1 MKLKSSMKWAI
12 AAAATVTMVTA
23 SMGVIANAYTYDKN
37 TSSGDGFGILG
48 DSNDS
53 QIGSRRNGYDFE
65 FSDQKPALEQ
75 VAKFALSVD
84 IKDLGAP
91 AAQATIK
98 FGGYDEEGRRSEFGS
113 FVNDTAYS
121 GDLVY
126 SLTDDNKAVMA
137 NGKFWMEL
145 KEHSYTSIEF
155 KSIKF
160 YDKDDRCI
168 LYGCANKDLYSK
180 NGVDYGPW
188 TFYMLNGPRPIIAS
202 GIRNSD
208 GTYAMN
214 AEVTSG
220 GLVMSATP
228 SNGANWDA
236 CDFDLS
242 GAVQTFTKNGTDV
255 TGKQKL
261 AFDPAEGA
269 VNKYKFV
276 CGASVVL
283 NDKVNNTKITLY
295 SVDNELTVTLAD
307 KLRVVT
313 TGEPQLIGDLPK
325 IDKGDFES
333 AEDILD
339 SFNKATRDKSVPVPD
354 VGDAYV
360 DSSITDDTAL
370 FSRVRIHGADG
381 SRDVIAKVVYDKV
394 LGFDPDSHKAQEITL
409 KGHIVADDI
418 EFQNGNVTFEAKT
431 ERSADYIDSV
441 EITKLPASTELDY
454 LQNLS
459 LDGGE
464 LTITYNSNDKETV
477 SMTDARVSAS
487 GFYGENGELPAQN
500 SKVDVTV
507 TYTADDGAYKPDRPD
522 GAKFSNTFTVTIRDL
537 PKLDAPV
544 ITPNGGKFSKSV
556 EVSITAQ
563 DGAKIYYTTDGSE
576 PTANSTEYSAPFTVT
591 GDTTVKAIAVREN
604 CYDSQTATAEF
615 TRNPDNSGGS
625 SGGGSG
631 SGSGGSGGGSRP
643 SSSSDKKT
651 DSTPM
656 MDGREMSWDDIYNY
670 LNALPD
676 NSSVKISLNGNT
688 TVPAKI
694 SEVIRDKKH
703 TVEFVYD
710 SVKSWVVRG
719 ANVGTASAAEFAIL
733 PGNADRSALRGVYGA
748 DLRIGGTNVPAELK
762 LYFRDVFAGQF
773 ANVYKLN
780 GGALEFQRCVKVGKD
795 GSAIIPGAD
804 AAGRYVVMVCG
815 FSDLPGDMSNDGV
828 LNAMDASAVLKDIV
842 GLESGVNPLM
852 ADFDGDGNV
861 NAMDASAILKRI
873 VGFV

>member
-1 MKLKSSMKWAI
+1 MS
-12 AAAATVTMVTA
+12 
-23 SMGVIANAYTYDKN
+23 
-37 TSSGDGFGILG
+37 
-48 DSNDS
+48 
-53 QIGSRRNGYDFE
+53 
-65 FSDQKPALEQ
+65 
-75 VAKFALSVD
+75 KFALSVE
-84 IKDLGAP
+84 IP
-91 AAQATIK
+91 AWATIK
-98 FGGYDEEGRRSEFGS
+98 FGGYNKDGSRNEFGS
-113 FVNDTAYS
+113 FSESGGYN

-126 SLTDDNKAVMA
+126 SLTADNKAVMA

-145 KEHSYTSIEF
+145 EKNSYTIIEF

-160 YDKDDRCI
+160 YDKNDRCI
-168 LYGCANKDLYSK
+168 LYGCAKPDLKWDADK
-180 NGVDYGPW
+180 NAYYGPW
-188 TFYMLNGPRPIIAS
+188 TFYMLKGPRPIIVS
-202 GIRNSD
+202 GIKNND

-214 AEVTSG
+214 AEVKSG
-220 GLVMSATP
+220 GLVMSIEA

-236 CDFDLS
+236 CEFKLS
-242 GAVQTFTKNGTDV
+242 DAVQTFTMNGTDV
-255 TGKQKL
+255 TGNRQI
-261 AFDPAEGA
+261 AFNSAEGA
-269 VNKYKFV
+269 VNEYKFV
-276 CGASVVL
+276 CGASVAL
-283 NDKVNNTKITLY
+283 NDPVNKTKITLY

-313 TGEPQLIGDLPK
+313 TGEPQLVGDLPQ

-339 SFNKATRDKSVPVPD
+339 SFNNATRDKSVPVPD

-360 DSSITDDTAL
+360 DSSVTDDTAL
-370 FSRVRIHGADG
+370 FSRVLIPGLDG
-381 SRDVIAKVVYDKV
+381 SKDVIAKVVYDKV
-394 LGFDPDSHKAQEITL
+394 LGFDPDSHKAQAITL
-409 KGHIVADDI
+409 KGHIVANDI
-418 EFQNGNVTFEAKT
+418 EFQNGNVIFEAKA
-431 ERSADYIDSV
+431 ERRADYIDSV
-441 EITKLPASTELDY
+441 KISKLPASTELDY

-464 LTITYNSNDKETV
+464 LTITYNSNEKETV
-477 SMTDARVSAS
+477 SMTDARVSVS
-487 GFYGENGELPAQN
+487 GFYGANGELPAKN
-500 SKVDVTV
+500 SKVVVTV
-507 TYTADDGAYKPDRPD
+507 TYTADGGAYDPDRPD
-522 GAKFSNTFTVTIRDL
+522 GARFSDTFTVTVRDL

-556 EVSITAQ
+556 KVSITAQ

-615 TRNPDNSGGS
+615 TRNSGS
-625 SGGGSG
+625 SGGNR
-631 SGSGGSGGGSRP
+631 RP

-656 MDGREMSWDDIYNY
+656 MDGKAMSWDDIYNY

-694 SEVIRDKKH
+694 AGVIRDKKH

-719 ANVGTASAAEFAIL
+719 ANVGTASVAEFAIL
-733 PGNADRSALRGVYGA
+733 PGNADSSVLRGVFGA

-773 ANVYKLN
+773 ANIYKTN
-780 GGALEFQRCVKVGKD
+780 GGVLEFQRCVKVGKD

-804 AAGRYVVMVCG
+804 AAGGYVVMVCG

-842 GLESGVNPLM
+842 GLESGVNPLV
-852 ADFDGDGNV
+852 ADFNGDGNV

-873 VGFV
+873 VGLI

>member
-12 AAAATVTMVTA
+12 AAAATVTMVTV
-23 SMGVIANAYTYDKN
+23 SMGVIANAYTYDQGV
-37 TSSGDGFGILG
+37 TSRDGFGILG

-65 FSDQKPALEQ
+65 FSEQKTALEQ
-75 VAKFALSVD
+75 AAKFALSVD
-84 IKDLGAP
+84 IP
-91 AAQATIK
+91 AQATIK
-98 FGGYDEEGRRSEFGS
+98 FGGYDEDGNRIEFGLLS
-113 FVNDTAYS
+113 KSGGYN
-121 GDLVY
+121 GDLEY
-126 SLTDDNKAVMA
+126 SLTDDNKAIMA

-145 KEHSYTSIEF
+145 EKLSYERIEF

-160 YDKDDRCI
+160 YDEDDRCI
-168 LYGCANKDLYSK
+168 LYGCAKPDLKWDSEKSAY
-180 NGVDYGPW
+180 YGPW
-188 TFYMLNGPRPIIAS
+188 TFYMLKGPRPIIAS
-202 GIRNSD
+202 GIQNSD

-214 AEVTSG
+214 AEVMSG
-220 GLVMSATP
+220 GLAMSAVT
-228 SNGANWDA
+228 SNGADA
-236 CDFDLS
+236 GACTFTLS
-242 GAVQTFTKNGTDV
+242 NAVQTFTMNGTGV
-255 TGKQKL
+255 TGNQQI
-261 AFDPAEGA
+261 AFDSAEGA
-269 VNKYKFV
+269 VNEYKFV
-276 CGASVVL
+276 CGASVAL
-283 NDKVNNTKITLY
+283 NDPVNNTQITLY

-307 KLRVVT
+307 KLKIVAA
-313 TGEPQLIGDLPK
+313 GEPQLIGELPK
-325 IDKGDFES
+325 IDKNDFES
-333 AEDILD
+333 AEEILD
-339 SFNKATRDKSVPVPD
+339 SFNNATRDKSKPVPD

-360 DSSITDDTAL
+360 DSSVTDDTAL

-381 SRDVIAKVVYDKV
+381 SRDVIAKVVYDEV

-409 KGHIVADDI
+409 KGHIVANDI
-418 EFQNGNVTFEAKT
+418 EFQNGNVIFEAKA
-431 ERSADYIDSV
+431 ERRADYIDSV
-441 EITKLPASTELDY
+441 KITKLPASTELDY
-454 LQNLS
+454 LQRLS

-464 LTITYNSNDKETV
+464 LTITYNSNDKENV
-477 SMTDARVSAS
+477 SMTDARVSVS
-487 GFYGENGELPAQN
+487 GFYGENGELPAKN
-500 SKVDVTV
+500 SKVVVTV
-507 TYTADDGAYKPDRPD
+507 TYTADDGVYDPARPD
-522 GAKFSNTFTVTIRDL
+522 GAKFSDTFTVTIRDL

-556 EVSITAQ
+556 KVSITAQ
-563 DGAKIYYTTDGSE
+563 DGAKIYYTTDGSD

-615 TRNPDNSGGS
+615 TRNSGNSGGS
-625 SGGGSG
+625 
-631 SGSGGSGGGSRP
+631 GGSRP

-651 DSTPM
+651 DSAPM
-656 MDGREMSWDDIYNY
+656 MDGKAMSWDDIYNY
-670 LNALPD
+670 LDALPD
-676 NSSVKISLNGNT
+676 NSSVKVSLNGNT

-694 SEVIRDKKH
+694 AGVIRDKKH

-733 PGNADRSALRGVYGA
+733 PGNADSSALRGVFGA

-804 AAGRYVVMVCG
+804 AAGEYVVMVCV

-842 GLESGVNPLM
+842 GLESGANPLM
-852 ADFDGDGNV
+852 ADFNGDGNV
-861 NAMDASAILKRI
+861 NAMDASVVLKRI
-873 VGFV
+873 VGLI

>member
-12 AAAATVTMVTA
+12 AAAATVTTVTV
-23 SMGVIANAYTYDKN
+23 SMGVIASAYPYDQGV
-37 TSSGDGFGILG
+37 TSGDGFGILG

-53 QIGSRRNGYDFE
+53 KIGSRRNGYDFE
-65 FSDQKPALEQ
+65 FTDQKPALEQ
-75 VAKFALSVD
+75 VSKFALSVE
-84 IKDLGAP
+84 IP
-91 AAQATIK
+91 ARATIK
-98 FGGYDEEGRRSEFGS
+98 FGGYNKDGSRNEFGS
-113 FVNDTAYS
+113 FSESGGYN

-126 SLTDDNKAVMA
+126 SLTADNKAVMA

-145 KEHSYTSIEF
+145 EKNSYTIIEF

-160 YDKDDRCI
+160 YDKNDRCI
-168 LYGCANKDLYSK
+168 LYGCAKPDLKWDADK
-180 NGVDYGPW
+180 NAYYGPW
-188 TFYMLNGPRPIIAS
+188 TFYMLKGPRPIIVS
-202 GIRNSD
+202 GIKNND

-214 AEVTSG
+214 AEVKSG
-220 GLVMSATP
+220 GLVMSIEA

-236 CDFDLS
+236 CEFKLS
-242 GAVQTFTKNGTDV
+242 DAVQTFTMNGTDV
-255 TGKQKL
+255 TGNRQI
-261 AFDPAEGA
+261 AFNSAEGA
-269 VNKYKFV
+269 VNEYKFV
-276 CGASVVL
+276 CGASVAL
-283 NDKVNNTKITLY
+283 NDPVNKTKITLY

-313 TGEPQLIGDLPK
+313 TGEPQLVGDLPQ

-339 SFNKATRDKSVPVPD
+339 SFNNATRDKSVPVPD

-360 DSSITDDTAL
+360 DSSVTDDTAL
-370 FSRVRIHGADG
+370 FSRVLIPGLDG
-381 SRDVIAKVVYDKV
+381 SKDVIAKVVYDKV
-394 LGFDPDSHKAQEITL
+394 LGFDPDSHKAQAITL
-409 KGHIVADDI
+409 KGHIVANDI
-418 EFQNGNVTFEAKT
+418 EFQNGNVIFEAKA
-431 ERSADYIDSV
+431 ERRADYIDSV
-441 EITKLPASTELDY
+441 KISKLPASTELDY

-464 LTITYNSNDKETV
+464 LTITYNSNEKETV
-477 SMTDARVSAS
+477 SMTDARVSVS
-487 GFYGENGELPAQN
+487 GFYGANGELPAKN
-500 SKVDVTV
+500 SKVVVTV
-507 TYTADDGAYKPDRPD
+507 TYTADGGAYDPDRPD
-522 GAKFSNTFTVTIRDL
+522 GARFSDTFTVTVRDL

-556 EVSITAQ
+556 KVSITAQ

-615 TRNPDNSGGS
+615 TRNSGSSGS
-625 SGGGSG
+625 SGGNR
-631 SGSGGSGGGSRP
+631 RP

-656 MDGREMSWDDIYNY
+656 MDGKAMSWDDIYNY

-694 SEVIRDKKH
+694 AGVIRDKKH

-719 ANVGTASAAEFAIL
+719 ANVGTASVAEFAIL
-733 PGNADRSALRGVYGA
+733 PGNADSSVLRGVFGA

-773 ANVYKLN
+773 ANIYKTN
-780 GGALEFQRCVKVGKD
+780 GGVLEFQRCVKVGKD

-804 AAGRYVVMVCG
+804 AAGGYVVMVCG

-842 GLESGVNPLM
+842 GLESGVNPLV
-852 ADFDGDGNV
+852 ADFNGDGNV

-873 VGFV
+873 VGLI

>member
-12 AAAATVTMVTA
+12 AAAATVTMVTV
-23 SMGVIANAYTYDKN
+23 SMGMIASAYTYDQN
-37 TSSGDGFGILG
+37 TMSGAGFGIFG
-48 DSNDS
+48 NSNDS
-53 QIGSRRNGYDFE
+53 QIGSRRDGFDFE
-65 FSDQKPALEQ
+65 FTDQKPALEQ
-75 VAKFALSVD
+75 AAKFALSVD
-84 IKDLGAP
+84 IKDCGTP
-91 AAQATIK
+91 THATIN
-98 FGGYDEEGRRSEFGS
+98 FGGYNKDGSRIVFGS
-113 FVNDTAYS
+113 FVKSGAYT
-121 GDLVY
+121 GDLEY
-126 SLTDDNKAVMA
+126 TLTDDKKAAMA

-145 KEHSYTSIEF
+145 EEHSYTSIEF
-155 KSIKF
+155 KSMKF
-160 YDKDDRCI
+160 YDKNDRCI
-168 LYGCANKDLYSK
+168 LYGCANKDLYWDTK
-180 NGVDYGPW
+180 KGANYGPW
-188 TFYMLNGPRPIIAS
+188 TFYMLTAPRPIIVS
-202 GIRNSD
+202 GIQNND

-220 GLVMSATP
+220 GLVMSIEA
-228 SNGANWDA
+228 SNGADADA
-236 CDFDLS
+236 CEFTPSD
-242 GAVQTFTKNGTDV
+242 AVQTFTKNGADV
-255 TGKQKL
+255 TGNQQL
-261 AFDPAEGA
+261 AFDSAEGA
-269 VNKYKFV
+269 VNVYKFV
-276 CGASVVL
+276 CGASIVL
-283 NDKVNNTKITLY
+283 NDEVNKTQVTLY
-295 SVDNELTVTLAD
+295 GVDNEATVTLAD

-313 TGEPQLIGDLPK
+313 AGEPQLIGDLPK
-325 IDKGDFES
+325 IDKNDFES
-333 AEDILD
+333 AEEILD

-360 DSSITDDTAL
+360 DSSVTDDTAL

-381 SRDVIAKVVYDKV
+381 SKDVIAKVVYDEV
-394 LGFDPDSHKAQEITL
+394 LGFDPDSHKAQAITL
-409 KGHIVADDI
+409 KGRIVANDI
-418 EFQNGNVTFEAKT
+418 EFQNGTVIFEAKA

-441 EITKLPASTELDY
+441 KITKLPASTELDY
-454 LQNLS
+454 LQRLS

-464 LTITYNSNDKETV
+464 LTITYNSNDEETV
-477 SMTDARVSAS
+477 SMTDARVSVS
-487 GFYGENGELPAQN
+487 GFYGENGELPAKN

-507 TYTADDGAYKPDRPD
+507 TYTADSGVYDPARPD
-522 GAKFSNTFTVTIRDL
+522 GAKFSDTFTVTIRDL

-556 EVSITAQ
+556 KVSITAQ
-563 DGAKIYYTTDGSE
+563 DGAKIYYTTDGSD

-591 GDTTVKAIAVREN
+591 GNATVKAIAVREN

-615 TRNPDNSGGS
+615 TRNSDNSGGS
-625 SGGGSG
+625 SSSG
-631 SGSGGSGGGSRP
+631 SGSGRP

-656 MDGREMSWDDIYNY
+656 MDGKAMSWDDIYNY

-694 SEVIRDKKH
+694 AGVIRDKKH

-719 ANVGTASAAEFAIL
+719 ANVGAASVAEFAIL
-733 PGNADRSALRGVYGA
+733 PGNADRSVLRGVFGA
-748 DLRIGGTNVPAELK
+748 DLKIGGTNVPAELK

-780 GGALEFQRCVKVGKD
+780 GGVLEFQRCVKVGKD

-804 AAGRYVVMVCG
+804 AAGGYVVMVCG

-852 ADFDGDGNV
+852 ADFNGDGNV

>member
-12 AAAATVTMVTA
+12 AAAATVTTVTV
-23 SMGVIANAYTYDKN
+23 SMGVIASAYPYDQGV
-37 TSSGDGFGILG
+37 TSGDGFGILG

-53 QIGSRRNGYDFE
+53 KIGSRRNGYDFE
-65 FSDQKPALEQ
+65 FTDQKPALEQ
-75 VAKFALSVD
+75 VSKFALSVD
-84 IKDLGAP
+84 IP
-91 AAQATIK
+91 AQATIK
-98 FGGYDEEGRRSEFGS
+98 FGGYNKDGSRNEFGS
-113 FVNDTAYS
+113 FSESGGYN

-126 SLTDDNKAVMA
+126 SLTADNKAVMA

-145 KEHSYTSIEF
+145 EKNSYTIIEF

-160 YDKDDRCI
+160 YDKNDRCI
-168 LYGCANKDLYSK
+168 LYGCAKPDLKWDADK
-180 NGVDYGPW
+180 NAYYGPW
-188 TFYMLNGPRPIIAS
+188 TFYMLKGPRPVIAA
-202 GIRNSD
+202 GIQNSD
-208 GTYAMN
+208 GTYAMK
-214 AEVTSG
+214 AEVMSG
-220 GLVMSATP
+220 GLAMSVGQ

-236 CDFDLS
+236 CEFKLS
-242 GAVQTFTKNGTDV
+242 DAVQTFTMNGTDV
-255 TGKQKL
+255 TGNRQI
-261 AFDPAEGA
+261 AFNSAEGA
-269 VNKYKFV
+269 VNEYKFV
-276 CGASVVL
+276 CGASVAL
-283 NDKVNNTKITLY
+283 NDPVNKTKITLY

-313 TGEPQLIGDLPK
+313 TGEPQLVGDLPQ

-339 SFNKATRDKSVPVPD
+339 SFNNATRDKSVPVPD

-360 DSSITDDTAL
+360 DSSVTDDTAL
-370 FSRVRIHGADG
+370 FSRVLIPGLDG
-381 SRDVIAKVVYDKV
+381 SKDVIAKVVYDEV
-394 LGFDPDSHKAQEITL
+394 LGFDPDSHKAQAITL
-409 KGHIVADDI
+409 KGHIVANDI
-418 EFQNGNVTFEAKT
+418 EFQNGNVIFEAKA
-431 ERSADYIDSV
+431 ERRADYIDSV
-441 EITKLPASTELDY
+441 KISKLPASTELDY

-487 GFYGENGELPAQN
+487 GFYGENGELPTKN
-500 SKVDVTV
+500 SKVVVTV
-507 TYTADDGAYKPDRPD
+507 TYTADGGAYDPDRPD
-522 GAKFSNTFTVTIRDL
+522 GARFSDTFTVTVRDL

-556 EVSITAQ
+556 KVSITAQ
-563 DGAKIYYTTDGSE
+563 NGAKIYYTTDGSD

-615 TRNPDNSGGS
+615 TRNSGS
-625 SGGGSG
+625 SGGNR
-631 SGSGGSGGGSRP
+631 RP

-656 MDGREMSWDDIYNY
+656 MDGKAMSWDDIYNY

-694 SEVIRDKKH
+694 AGVIRDKKH

-719 ANVGTASAAEFAIL
+719 ANVGTASVAEFAIL
-733 PGNADRSALRGVYGA
+733 PGNADSSVLRGVFGA

-773 ANVYKLN
+773 ANIYKTN
-780 GGALEFQRCVKVGKD
+780 GGVLEFQRCVKVGKD

-804 AAGRYVVMVCG
+804 AAGGYVVMVCG

-852 ADFDGDGNV
+852 ADFNGDGNV

-873 VGFV
+873 VGLI

>member
-12 AAAATVTMVTA
+12 AAAATVTTVTV
-23 SMGVIANAYTYDKN
+23 SMGVIASAYPYDQGV
-37 TSSGDGFGILG
+37 TSGDGFGILG

-53 QIGSRRNGYDFE
+53 KIGSRRNGYDFE
-65 FSDQKPALEQ
+65 FTDQKPALEQ
-75 VAKFALSVD
+75 VSKFALSVD
-84 IKDLGAP
+84 IP
-91 AAQATIK
+91 AQATIK
-98 FGGYDEEGRRSEFGS
+98 FGGYNEDGSRIEFGS
-113 FVNDTAYS
+113 LSKSGGYN
-121 GDLVY
+121 GDLEY
-126 SLTDDNKAVMA
+126 SLTDDNKAIMA

-145 KEHSYTSIEF
+145 EKNSYSRIEF
-155 KSIKF
+155 NSIKF
-160 YDKDDRCI
+160 YDEDDRCI
-168 LYGCANKDLYSK
+168 LYGCAKPDLKWDSEKSAY
-180 NGVDYGPW
+180 YGPW
-188 TFYMLNGPRPIIAS
+188 TFYMLNGPRPIIVS
-202 GIRNSD
+202 GIQNND

-220 GLVMSATP
+220 GLAMSTVT
-228 SNGANWDA
+228 SNGADA
-236 CDFDLS
+236 GACEFTLS
-242 GAVQTFTKNGTDV
+242 KAVQTFTMNGTGV
-255 TGKQKL
+255 TGNQQI
-261 AFDPAEGA
+261 AFNSTEGA
-269 VNKYKFV
+269 VNEYKFV
-276 CGASVVL
+276 CGASVAL
-283 NDKVNNTKITLY
+283 NDPVNKTKITLY

-307 KLRVVT
+307 KLRVVAA
-313 TGEPQLIGDLPK
+313 GEPQLIGDLPK
-325 IDKGDFES
+325 IDKNDFES

-339 SFNKATRDKSVPVPD
+339 SFNNAFRDKSVPVPD

-360 DSSITDDTAL
+360 DSSVTDDTAL

-394 LGFDPDSHKAQEITL
+394 LGFDPDSHKAQAITL
-409 KGHIVADDI
+409 KGHIVANDI
-418 EFQNGNVTFEAKT
+418 EFQNGTVTFEAKA
-431 ERSADYIDSV
+431 ERRADYIDSV
-441 EITKLPASTELDY
+441 KITKLPASTELDY
-454 LQNLS
+454 LQTLS

-477 SMTDARVSAS
+477 SMTDARVSVS
-487 GFYGENGELPAQN
+487 GFYGANGELPAKN
-500 SKVDVTV
+500 SKVVVTV
-507 TYTADDGAYKPDRPD
+507 TYTADDGAYDPARPD
-522 GAKFSNTFTVTIRDL
+522 GAKFSDTFTVTIRDL

-556 EVSITAQ
+556 KVSITAQ
-563 DGAKIYYTTDGSE
+563 DGAKIYYTTDGSD

-615 TRNPDNSGGS
+615 TRNPDS
-625 SGGGSG
+625 
-631 SGSGGSGGGSRP
+631 SGGSGGGSRP

-651 DSTPM
+651 DSAPM
-656 MDGREMSWDDIYNY
+656 MDGKAMSWDDIYNY

-694 SEVIRDKKH
+694 AEVIRDKKH

-733 PGNADRSALRGVYGA
+733 PGNADSSALRGVFGA

-804 AAGRYVVMVCG
+804 AAGGYVVMVCV

-828 LNAMDASAVLKDIV
+828 LNAMDASAVLKNIV
-842 GLESGVNPLM
+842 GLESGANPLM
-852 ADFDGDGNV
+852 ADFNGDGNV
-861 NAMDASAILKRI
+861 NAMDASAVLKRM
-873 VGFV
+873 VGLI

>member
-12 AAAATVTMVTA
+12 AAAATVTTVTV
-23 SMGVIANAYTYDKN
+23 SMGVIASAYPYDQGV
-37 TSSGDGFGILG
+37 TSGDGFGILG

-53 QIGSRRNGYDFE
+53 KIGSRRNGYDFE
-65 FSDQKPALEQ
+65 FTDQKPALEQ
-75 VAKFALSVD
+75 VSKFALSVD
-84 IKDLGAP
+84 IP
-91 AAQATIK
+91 AQATIK
-98 FGGYDEEGRRSEFGS
+98 FGGYNEDGSRIEFGS
-113 FVNDTAYS
+113 LSKSGGYN
-121 GDLVY
+121 GDLEY
-126 SLTDDNKAVMA
+126 SLTDDNKAIMA

-145 KEHSYTSIEF
+145 EKNSYSRIEF
-155 KSIKF
+155 NSIKF
-160 YDKDDRCI
+160 YDEDDRCI
-168 LYGCANKDLYSK
+168 LYGCAKPDLKWDSEKSAY
-180 NGVDYGPW
+180 YGPW
-188 TFYMLNGPRPIIAS
+188 TFYMLNGPRPIIVS
-202 GIRNSD
+202 GIQNND

-220 GLVMSATP
+220 GLAMSTVT
-228 SNGANWDA
+228 SNGADA
-236 CDFDLS
+236 GACEFTLS
-242 GAVQTFTKNGTDV
+242 KAVQTFTMNGTGV
-255 TGKQKL
+255 TGNQQI
-261 AFDPAEGA
+261 AFNSTEGA
-269 VNKYKFV
+269 VNEYKFV
-276 CGASVVL
+276 CGASVAL
-283 NDKVNNTKITLY
+283 NDPVNKTKITLY

-307 KLRVVT
+307 KLRVVAA
-313 TGEPQLIGDLPK
+313 GEPQLIGDLPK
-325 IDKGDFES
+325 IDKNDFES

-339 SFNKATRDKSVPVPD
+339 SFNNAFRDKSVPVPD

-360 DSSITDDTAL
+360 DSSVTDDTAL

-394 LGFDPDSHKAQEITL
+394 LGFDPDSHKAQAITL
-409 KGHIVADDI
+409 KGHIVANDI
-418 EFQNGNVTFEAKT
+418 EFQNGTVTFEAKA
-431 ERSADYIDSV
+431 ERRADYIDSV
-441 EITKLPASTELDY
+441 KITKLPASTELDY
-454 LQNLS
+454 LQTLS
-459 LDGGE
+459 LAGGE

-477 SMTDARVSAS
+477 SMTDARVSVS
-487 GFYGENGELPAQN
+487 GFYGANGELPAKN
-500 SKVDVTV
+500 SKVVVTV
-507 TYTADDGAYKPDRPD
+507 TYTADDGAYDPARPD
-522 GAKFSNTFTVTIRDL
+522 GAKFSDTFTVTIRDL

-556 EVSITAQ
+556 KVSITAQ
-563 DGAKIYYTTDGSE
+563 DGAKIYYTTDGSD

-615 TRNPDNSGGS
+615 TRNPDS
-625 SGGGSG
+625 
-631 SGSGGSGGGSRP
+631 SGGSGGGSRP

-651 DSTPM
+651 DSAPM
-656 MDGREMSWDDIYNY
+656 MDGKAMSWDDIYNY

-694 SEVIRDKKH
+694 AEVIRDKKH

-733 PGNADRSALRGVYGA
+733 PGNADSSALRGVFGA

-804 AAGRYVVMVCG
+804 AAGGYVVMVCV

-828 LNAMDASAVLKDIV
+828 LNAMDASAVLKNIV
-842 GLESGVNPLM
+842 GLESGANPLM
-852 ADFDGDGNV
+852 ADFNGDGNV
-861 NAMDASAILKRI
+861 NAMDASAVLKRM
-873 VGFV
+873 VGLI

>member
-12 AAAATVTMVTA
+12 AAAATVTTVTV
-23 SMGVIANAYTYDKN
+23 SMGVIASAYPYDQGV
-37 TSSGDGFGILG
+37 TSGDGFGILG

-53 QIGSRRNGYDFE
+53 KIGSRRNGYDFE
-65 FSDQKPALEQ
+65 FSEQKPALEQ
-75 VAKFALSVD
+75 VSKFALSVD
-84 IKDLGAP
+84 IP
-91 AAQATIK
+91 AQATIK
-98 FGGYDEEGRRSEFGS
+98 FGGYNKDGSRNEFGS
-113 FVNDTAYS
+113 FSESGGYND
-121 GDLVY
+121 DLEY
-126 SLTDDNKAVMA
+126 TLTDDNKAVMA

-145 KEHSYTSIEF
+145 ERNSYTIIEF

-160 YDKDDRCI
+160 YDKNDRCI
-168 LYGCANKDLYSK
+168 LYGCAKPDLKWDTDK
-180 NGVDYGPW
+180 NAYYGPW
-188 TFYMLNGPRPIIAS
+188 TFYMLKGPRPVIDS
-202 GIRNSD
+202 GIQNSD

-220 GLVMSATP
+220 GLAMSAVT
-228 SNGANWDA
+228 SNGANWNA
-236 CDFDLS
+236 CDFYLGD
-242 GAVQTFTKNGTDV
+242 AVQTFTKNGTDV
-255 TGKQKL
+255 TGKQQI
-261 AFDPAEGA
+261 AFDSAEGA
-269 VNKYKFV
+269 VNVYKFV
-276 CGASVVL
+276 CGASVAL
-283 NDKVNNTKITLY
+283 NDGVNKTQVTLY

-313 TGEPQLIGDLPK
+313 TGEPELIGDLPQ

-339 SFNKATRDKSVPVPD
+339 SFNKATRDKSKPVPD
-354 VGDAYV
+354 AGDAYV

-370 FSRVRIHGADG
+370 FSRVLIHGADG
-381 SRDVIAKVVYDKV
+381 SKDVIAKVVYDKV
-394 LGFDPDSHKAQEITL
+394 LGFDPDSHKAQAITL

-418 EFQNGNVTFEAKT
+418 EFQNGNVTFEAKA
-431 ERSADYIDSV
+431 ERRADYIDSV
-441 EITKLPASTELDY
+441 KISKLPALTELDY
-454 LQNLS
+454 LQRLS

-464 LTITYNSNDKETV
+464 LTITYNSNEKETV
-477 SMTDARVSAS
+477 SMTDARVSVS
-487 GFYGENGELPAQN
+487 GFYGENGELPAKD

-507 TYTADDGAYKPDRPD
+507 TYTADDGVYDPARPD
-522 GAKFSNTFTVTIRDL
+522 GAKFSDTFTVTIRDL

-544 ITPNGGKFSKSV
+544 ITPSGGKFSKSV
-556 EVSITAQ
+556 KVSITAQ

-615 TRNPDNSGGS
+615 TRNSGNSGGSGS
-625 SGGGSG
+625 SGGGS
-631 SGSGGSGGGSRP
+631 GGSRP

-651 DSTPM
+651 DSAPM
-656 MDGREMSWDDIYNY
+656 MDGKAMSWDDIYNY
-670 LNALPD
+670 LDVLPD
-676 NSSVKISLNGNT
+676 NSSVKVSLNGNT

-694 SEVIRDKKH
+694 AGVIRDKKH

-719 ANVGTASAAEFAIL
+719 ANVGTASVAEFAIL
-733 PGNADRSALRGVYGA
+733 PGNADSSALRGVFGA

-804 AAGRYVVMVCG
+804 AAGGYVVMVCV

-842 GLESGVNPLM
+842 GLESGANPLM
-852 ADFDGDGNV
+852 ADFNGDGNV
-861 NAMDASAILKRI
+861 NAMDASAVLKRM
-873 VGFV
+873 VGLI

>member
-12 AAAATVTMVTA
+12 AAAATVTTVTV
-23 SMGVIANAYTYDKN
+23 SMGVIASAYPYNQGVT
-37 TSSGDGFGILG
+37 SGDGFGILG

-53 QIGSRRNGYDFE
+53 KIGSRRNGYDFE
-65 FSDQKPALEQ
+65 FTDQKPALEQ
-75 VAKFALSVD
+75 VSKFALSVE
-84 IKDLGAP
+84 IP
-91 AAQATIK
+91 ARATIK
-98 FGGYDEEGRRSEFGS
+98 FGGYNKDGSRNEFGS
-113 FVNDTAYS
+113 FSESGGYN

-126 SLTDDNKAVMA
+126 SLTADNKAVMA

-145 KEHSYTSIEF
+145 EKNSYIIIEF

-160 YDKDDRCI
+160 YDKNDRCI
-168 LYGCANKDLYSK
+168 LYGCAKPDLKWDADK
-180 NGVDYGPW
+180 NAYYGPW
-188 TFYMLNGPRPIIAS
+188 TFYMLKGPRPIIVS
-202 GIRNSD
+202 GIKNND

-214 AEVTSG
+214 AEVKSG
-220 GLVMSATP
+220 GLVMSIEA

-236 CDFDLS
+236 CEFKLS
-242 GAVQTFTKNGTDV
+242 DAVQTFTMNGTDV
-255 TGKQKL
+255 TGNRQI
-261 AFDPAEGA
+261 AFNSAEGA
-269 VNKYKFV
+269 VNEYKFV
-276 CGASVVL
+276 CGASVAL
-283 NDKVNNTKITLY
+283 NDPVNKTKITLY

-313 TGEPQLIGDLPK
+313 TGEPQLVGDLPQ

-339 SFNKATRDKSVPVPD
+339 SFNNATRDKSVPVPD

-360 DSSITDDTAL
+360 DSSVTDDTAL
-370 FSRVRIHGADG
+370 FSRVLIPGLDG
-381 SRDVIAKVVYDKV
+381 SKDVIAKVVYDKV
-394 LGFDPDSHKAQEITL
+394 LGFDPDSHKAQAITL
-409 KGHIVADDI
+409 KGHIVANDI
-418 EFQNGNVTFEAKT
+418 EFQNGNVIFEAKA
-431 ERSADYIDSV
+431 ERRADYIDSV
-441 EITKLPASTELDY
+441 KISKLPASTELDY

-464 LTITYNSNDKETV
+464 LTITYNSNEKETV
-477 SMTDARVSAS
+477 SMTDARVSVS
-487 GFYGENGELPAQN
+487 GFYGANGELPAKN
-500 SKVDVTV
+500 SKVVVTV
-507 TYTADDGAYKPDRPD
+507 TYTADGGAYDPDRPD
-522 GAKFSNTFTVTIRDL
+522 GARFSDTFTVTVRDL

-556 EVSITAQ
+556 KVSITAQ

-615 TRNPDNSGGS
+615 TRNSGS
-625 SGGGSG
+625 SGGNR
-631 SGSGGSGGGSRP
+631 RP

-656 MDGREMSWDDIYNY
+656 MDGKAMSWDDIYNY

-694 SEVIRDKKH
+694 AGVIRDKKH

-719 ANVGTASAAEFAIL
+719 ANVGTASVAEFAIL
-733 PGNADRSALRGVYGA
+733 PGNADSSVLRGVFGA

-773 ANVYKLN
+773 ANIYKTN
-780 GGALEFQRCVKVGKD
+780 GGVLEFQRCVKVGKD

-804 AAGRYVVMVCG
+804 AAGGYVVMVCG

-842 GLESGVNPLM
+842 GLESGVNPLV
-852 ADFDGDGNV
+852 ADFNGDGNV

-873 VGFV
+873 VGLI

>member
-12 AAAATVTMVTA
+12 AAAATVTTVTV
-23 SMGVIANAYTYDKN
+23 SMGVIASAYPYDQGV
-37 TSSGDGFGILG
+37 TSGDGFGILG

-53 QIGSRRNGYDFE
+53 KIGSRRNGYDFE
-65 FSDQKPALEQ
+65 FSEQKPALEQ
-75 VAKFALSVD
+75 VSKFALSVD
-84 IKDLGAP
+84 IP
-91 AAQATIK
+91 AQATIK
-98 FGGYDEEGRRSEFGS
+98 FGGYNKDGSRNEFGS
-113 FVNDTAYS
+113 FSESGGYND
-121 GDLVY
+121 DLEY
-126 SLTDDNKAVMA
+126 TLTDDNKAVMA

-145 KEHSYTSIEF
+145 ERNSYTIIEF

-160 YDKDDRCI
+160 YDKNDRCI
-168 LYGCANKDLYSK
+168 LYGCAKPDLKWDTDK
-180 NGVDYGPW
+180 NAYYGPW
-188 TFYMLNGPRPIIAS
+188 TFYMLKGPRPVIDS
-202 GIRNSD
+202 GIQNSD

-220 GLVMSATP
+220 GLAMSAVT
-228 SNGANWDA
+228 SNGANWNA
-236 CDFDLS
+236 CDFYLGD
-242 GAVQTFTKNGTDV
+242 AVQTFTKNGTDV
-255 TGKQKL
+255 TGKQQI
-261 AFDPAEGA
+261 AFDSAEGA
-269 VNKYKFV
+269 VNVYKFV
-276 CGASVVL
+276 CGASVAL
-283 NDKVNNTKITLY
+283 NDGVNKTQVTLY

-313 TGEPQLIGDLPK
+313 TGEPELIGDLPQ

-339 SFNKATRDKSVPVPD
+339 SFNKATRDKSKPVPD
-354 VGDAYV
+354 AGDAYV

-370 FSRVRIHGADG
+370 FSRVLIHGADG
-381 SRDVIAKVVYDKV
+381 SKDVIAKVVYDKV
-394 LGFDPDSHKAQEITL
+394 LGFDPDSHKAQAITL

-418 EFQNGNVTFEAKT
+418 EFQNGNVTFEAKA
-431 ERSADYIDSV
+431 ERRADYIDSV
-441 EITKLPASTELDY
+441 KISKLPALTELDY
-454 LQNLS
+454 LQRLS

-464 LTITYNSNDKETV
+464 LTITYNSNEKETV
-477 SMTDARVSAS
+477 SMTDARVSVS
-487 GFYGENGELPAQN
+487 GFYGENGELPAKD

-507 TYTADDGAYKPDRPD
+507 TYTADDGVYDPARPD
-522 GAKFSNTFTVTIRDL
+522 GAKFSDTFTVTIRDL

-544 ITPNGGKFSKSV
+544 ITPSGGKFSKSV
-556 EVSITAQ
+556 KVSITAQ

-615 TRNPDNSGGS
+615 TRNSGNSGGSGS
-625 SGGGSG
+625 SGGGS
-631 SGSGGSGGGSRP
+631 GGSRP

-651 DSTPM
+651 DSAPM
-656 MDGREMSWDDIYNY
+656 MDGKAMSWDDIYNY
-670 LNALPD
+670 LDVLPD
-676 NSSVKISLNGNT
+676 NSSVKVSLNGNT

-694 SEVIRDKKH
+694 AGVIRDKKH

-719 ANVGTASAAEFAIL
+719 ANVGTASVAEFAIL
-733 PGNADRSALRGVYGA
+733 PGNADRSALRGVFGA

-762 LYFRDVFAGQF
+762 LYFRDVFAGHF

-780 GGALEFQRCVKVGKD
+780 GGVLEFQRCVKVGKD

-804 AAGRYVVMVCG
+804 AAGGYVVMVCV

-842 GLESGVNPLM
+842 GLESGANPLM
-852 ADFDGDGNV
+852 ADFNGDGNV
-861 NAMDASAILKRI
+861 NAMDASAVLKRI
-873 VGFV
+873 VGLI

>member
-12 AAAATVTMVTA
+12 AAAATVTTVTV
-23 SMGVIANAYTYDKN
+23 SMGVIASAYPYDQGV
-37 TSSGDGFGILG
+37 TSGDGFGILG

-53 QIGSRRNGYDFE
+53 KIGSRRNGYDFE
-65 FSDQKPALEQ
+65 FTDQKPALEQ
-75 VAKFALSVD
+75 VSKFALSVD
-84 IKDLGAP
+84 IP
-91 AAQATIK
+91 AQATIK
-98 FGGYDEEGRRSEFGS
+98 FGGYNKDGSRNEFGS
-113 FVNDTAYS
+113 FSESGGYN

-126 SLTDDNKAVMA
+126 SLTADNKAVMA

-145 KEHSYTSIEF
+145 EKNSYTIIEF

-160 YDKDDRCI
+160 YDKNDRCI
-168 LYGCANKDLYSK
+168 LYGCAKPDLKWDADK
-180 NGVDYGPW
+180 NAYYGPW
-188 TFYMLNGPRPIIAS
+188 TFYMLKGPRPVIAA
-202 GIRNSD
+202 GIQNSD
-208 GTYAMN
+208 GTYAMK
-214 AEVTSG
+214 AEVMSG
-220 GLVMSATP
+220 GLAMSVGQ

-236 CDFDLS
+236 CEFKLS
-242 GAVQTFTKNGTDV
+242 DAVQTFTMNGTDV
-255 TGKQKL
+255 TGNRQI
-261 AFDPAEGA
+261 AFNSAEGA
-269 VNKYKFV
+269 VNEYKFV
-276 CGASVVL
+276 CGASVAL
-283 NDKVNNTKITLY
+283 NDPVNKTKITLY

-313 TGEPQLIGDLPK
+313 TGEPQLVGDLPQ

-339 SFNKATRDKSVPVPD
+339 SFNNATRDKSVPVPD

-360 DSSITDDTAL
+360 DSSVTDDTAL
-370 FSRVRIHGADG
+370 FSRVLIPGLDG
-381 SRDVIAKVVYDKV
+381 SKDVIAKVVYDEV
-394 LGFDPDSHKAQEITL
+394 LGFDPDSHKAQAITL
-409 KGHIVADDI
+409 KGHIVANDI
-418 EFQNGNVTFEAKT
+418 EFQNGNVIFEAKA
-431 ERSADYIDSV
+431 ERRADYIDSV
-441 EITKLPASTELDY
+441 KISKLPASTELDY

-487 GFYGENGELPAQN
+487 GFYGENGELPAKN
-500 SKVDVTV
+500 SKVVVTV
-507 TYTADDGAYKPDRPD
+507 TYTADGGAYDPDRPD
-522 GAKFSNTFTVTIRDL
+522 GARFSDTFTVTVRDL

-556 EVSITAQ
+556 KVSITAQ
-563 DGAKIYYTTDGSE
+563 NGAKIYYTTDGSD
-576 PTANSTEYSAPFTVT
+576 PTANSTEYSAPCTVT

-615 TRNPDNSGGS
+615 TRNSGS
-625 SGGGSG
+625 SGGNR
-631 SGSGGSGGGSRP
+631 RP

-656 MDGREMSWDDIYNY
+656 MDGKAMSWDDIYNY

-694 SEVIRDKKH
+694 AGVIRDKKH

-719 ANVGTASAAEFAIL
+719 ANVGTASVAEFAIL
-733 PGNADRSALRGVYGA
+733 PGNADSSVLRGVFGA

-773 ANVYKLN
+773 ANIYKTN
-780 GGALEFQRCVKVGKD
+780 GGVLEFQRCVKVGKD

-804 AAGRYVVMVCG
+804 AAGGYVVMVCG

-852 ADFDGDGNV
+852 ADFNGDGNV

-873 VGFV
+873 VGLI

>member
-12 AAAATVTMVTA
+12 AAAATVTMVTV
-23 SMGVIANAYTYDKN
+23 SMGVIASAYPYDQGV
-37 TSSGDGFGILG
+37 TSGDGFGILG

-53 QIGSRRNGYDFE
+53 KIGSRRNGYDFE
-65 FSDQKPALEQ
+65 FTDQKPALEQ
-75 VAKFALSVD
+75 VSKFALSVD
-84 IKDLGAP
+84 IP
-91 AAQATIK
+91 AQATIK
-98 FGGYDEEGRRSEFGS
+98 FGGYNEDGSRIEFGS
-113 FVNDTAYS
+113 LSKSGGYN
-121 GDLVY
+121 GDLEY
-126 SLTDDNKAVMA
+126 SLTDDNKAIMA

-145 KEHSYTSIEF
+145 EKNSYSRIEF
-155 KSIKF
+155 NSIKF
-160 YDKDDRCI
+160 YDEDDRCI
-168 LYGCANKDLYSK
+168 LYGCAKPDLKWDSEKSAY
-180 NGVDYGPW
+180 YGPW
-188 TFYMLNGPRPIIAS
+188 TFYMLNGPRPIIVS
-202 GIRNSD
+202 GIQNND

-220 GLVMSATP
+220 GLAMSTVT
-228 SNGANWDA
+228 SNGADA
-236 CDFDLS
+236 GACEFTLS
-242 GAVQTFTKNGTDV
+242 KAVQTFTMNGTGV
-255 TGKQKL
+255 TGNQQI
-261 AFDPAEGA
+261 AFNSTEGA
-269 VNKYKFV
+269 VNEYKFV
-276 CGASVVL
+276 CGASVAL
-283 NDKVNNTKITLY
+283 NDPVNKTKITLY

-307 KLRVVT
+307 KLKIVAA
-313 TGEPQLIGDLPK
+313 GEPQLIGDLPK
-325 IDKGDFES
+325 IDKNDFES

-339 SFNKATRDKSVPVPD
+339 SFNNAFRDKSVPVPD

-360 DSSITDDTAL
+360 DSSVTDDTAL

-381 SRDVIAKVVYDKV
+381 SRDVIAKVVYDEV

-409 KGHIVADDI
+409 KGHIEAKDI
-418 EFQNGNVTFEAKT
+418 EFQNGTVTFEAKA
-431 ERSADYIDSV
+431 ERRADYIDSV
-441 EITKLPASTELDY
+441 KITKLPASTELDY

-477 SMTDARVSAS
+477 SMTDARVSVS
-487 GFYGENGELPAQN
+487 GFYGANGELPAKD

-507 TYTADDGAYKPDRPD
+507 TYTADDGVYDPARPD
-522 GAKFSNTFTVTIRDL
+522 GAKFSDTFTVTIRDL

-556 EVSITAQ
+556 KVSITAQ

-615 TRNPDNSGGS
+615 TRNSGNS
-625 SGGGSG
+625 
-631 SGSGGSGGGSRP
+631 GGSRP

-651 DSTPM
+651 DSAPM
-656 MDGREMSWDDIYNY
+656 MDGKAMSWDDIYNY
-670 LNALPD
+670 LDALPD

-694 SEVIRDKKH
+694 AEVIRDKKH

-733 PGNADRSALRGVYGA
+733 PGNANSSALRGVSGA

-762 LYFRDVFAGQF
+762 LYFRDVFAGHF

-780 GGALEFQRCVKVGKD
+780 GGVLEFQRCVKVGKD

-804 AAGRYVVMVCG
+804 AAGAYVVMVCG

-842 GLESGVNPLM
+842 GLESGANPLM
-852 ADFDGDGNV
+852 ADFNGDGNV
-861 NAMDASAILKRI
+861 NAMDASAVLKRM
-873 VGFV
+873 VGLI

>member
-12 AAAATVTMVTA
+12 AAAATVTMVTV
-23 SMGVIANAYTYDKN
+23 SMGVIANAYTYDQN
-37 TSSGDGFGILG
+37 TRSGDGFGILG

-53 QIGSRRNGYDFE
+53 QIGSLRDGYDFE
-65 FSDQKPALEQ
+65 FTDQKPALERA
-75 VAKFALSVD
+75 AKFALSVD
-84 IKDLGAP
+84 IKDCGKP
-91 AAQATIK
+91 THATIN
-98 FGGYDEEGRRSEFGS
+98 FGGYNKDGSRIVFGS
-113 FVNDTAYS
+113 FVKSGAYT
-121 GDLVY
+121 GDLEY
-126 SLTDDNKAVMA
+126 TLTDDKKAVMA

-145 KEHSYTSIEF
+145 EEHSYTSIEF

-160 YDKDDRCI
+160 YGKDDRCI
-168 LYGCANKDLYSK
+168 LYGCANKDLYWDTK
-180 NGVDYGPW
+180 KGANYGPW
-188 TFYMLNGPRPIIAS
+188 TFYMLKGPRPIIAS
-202 GIRNSD
+202 GIQNSD

-220 GLVMSATP
+220 GLAMSIET
-228 SNGANWDA
+228 SNGANWNA

-242 GAVQTFTKNGTDV
+242 DAVQTFTMNGTDV
-255 TGKQKL
+255 TGKQQI
-261 AFDPAEGA
+261 AFNSAEGA
-269 VNKYKFV
+269 VNEYKFV
-276 CGASVVL
+276 CGASVAL
-283 NDKVNNTKITLY
+283 NDGVNNTQVTLY

-313 TGEPQLIGDLPK
+313 TGEPKLVGDLPQ

-339 SFNKATRDKSVPVPD
+339 SFNKATRDKSKPVPD
-354 VGDAYV
+354 AGDAYV

-370 FSRVRIHGADG
+370 FSRVLIHGADG
-381 SRDVIAKVVYDKV
+381 SKDVIAKVVYDKV
-394 LGFDPDSHKAQEITL
+394 LGFDPDSHKAQAITL

-441 EITKLPASTELDY
+441 KISKLPALTELDY

-477 SMTDARVSAS
+477 PMTDARVSVS
-487 GFYGENGELPAQN
+487 GFYGENGELPAKN

-507 TYTADDGAYKPDRPD
+507 TYTADDGAYDPDRPD
-522 GAKFSNTFTVTIRDL
+522 GAKFSDTFTVTIRDL

-556 EVSITAQ
+556 KVSITAQ
-563 DGAKIYYTTDGSE
+563 DGARIYYTTDGSE

-615 TRNPDNSGGS
+615 TRNSGNSGGSGS
-625 SGGGSG
+625 SGGGS
-631 SGSGGSGGGSRP
+631 GGSRP

-651 DSTPM
+651 DSAPM
-656 MDGREMSWDDIYNY
+656 MDGKAMSWDDIYNY
-670 LNALPD
+670 LDALPD
-676 NSSVKISLNGNT
+676 NSSVKVSLNGNT

-694 SEVIRDKKH
+694 AGVIRDKKH

-719 ANVGTASAAEFAIL
+719 ANVGTASVAEFAIL
-733 PGNADRSALRGVYGA
+733 PGNADSSALRGVFGA

-804 AAGRYVVMVCG
+804 AAGGYVVMVCV

-842 GLESGVNPLM
+842 GLESGANPLM
-852 ADFDGDGNV
+852 ADFNGDGNV
-861 NAMDASAILKRI
+861 NAMDASAVLKRM
-873 VGFV
+873 VGLI

>member
-12 AAAATVTMVTA
+12 AAAATVTTVTV
-23 SMGVIANAYTYDKN
+23 SMGVIASAYPYDQGV
-37 TSSGDGFGILG
+37 TSGDGFGILG

-53 QIGSRRNGYDFE
+53 KIGSRRNGYDFE
-65 FSDQKPALEQ
+65 FTDQKPALEQ
-75 VAKFALSVD
+75 VSKFALSVD
-84 IKDLGAP
+84 IP
-91 AAQATIK
+91 AQATIK
-98 FGGYDEEGRRSEFGS
+98 FGGYNKDGSRNEFGS
-113 FVNDTAYS
+113 FSESGGYI

-126 SLTDDNKAVMA
+126 SLTADNKAVMA

-145 KEHSYTSIEF
+145 EKNSYTIIEF

-160 YDKDDRCI
+160 YDKNDRCI
-168 LYGCANKDLYSK
+168 LYGCAKPDLKWDADK
-180 NGVDYGPW
+180 NAYYGPW
-188 TFYMLNGPRPIIAS
+188 TFYMLKGPRPVIDS
-202 GIRNSD
+202 GIQNSD

-220 GLVMSATP
+220 GLAMSAVT
-228 SNGANWDA
+228 SNGANWNA
-236 CDFDLS
+236 CDFYLGD
-242 GAVQTFTKNGTDV
+242 AVQTFTKNGTDV
-255 TGKQKL
+255 TGKQQI
-261 AFDPAEGA
+261 AFDSAEGA
-269 VNKYKFV
+269 VNVYKFV
-276 CGASVVL
+276 CGASVAL
-283 NDKVNNTKITLY
+283 NDGVNKTQVTLY

-313 TGEPQLIGDLPK
+313 TGEPKLVGDLPQ

-339 SFNKATRDKSVPVPD
+339 SFNKATRDKSKPVPD
-354 VGDAYV
+354 AGDAYV

-370 FSRVRIHGADG
+370 FSRVLIHGADG
-381 SRDVIAKVVYDKV
+381 SKDVIAKVVYDKV
-394 LGFDPDSHKAQEITL
+394 LGFDPDSHKAQAITL

-441 EITKLPASTELDY
+441 KISKLPALTELDY
-454 LQNLS
+454 LQRLS

-464 LTITYNSNDKETV
+464 LTITYNSNEKETV
-477 SMTDARVSAS
+477 SMTDARVSVS
-487 GFYGENGELPAQN
+487 GFYGENGELPAKD

-507 TYTADDGAYKPDRPD
+507 TYTADDGVYDPVRPD
-522 GAKFSNTFTVTIRDL
+522 GARFSDTFTVTIRDL

-556 EVSITAQ
+556 KVSITAQ

-615 TRNPDNSGGS
+615 TRNSGNSGGSGS
-625 SGGGSG
+625 SGGGS
-631 SGSGGSGGGSRP
+631 GGSRP

-651 DSTPM
+651 DSAPM
-656 MDGREMSWDDIYNY
+656 MDGKAMSWDDIYNY
-670 LNALPD
+670 LDALPD
-676 NSSVKISLNGNT
+676 NSSVKVSLNGNT

-694 SEVIRDKKH
+694 AGVIRDKKH

-719 ANVGTASAAEFAIL
+719 ANVGTASVAEFAIL
-733 PGNADRSALRGVYGA
+733 PGNADSSALRGVFGA

-804 AAGRYVVMVCG
+804 AAGGYVVMVCV

-842 GLESGVNPLM
+842 GLESGANPLM
-852 ADFDGDGNV
+852 ADFNGDGNV
-861 NAMDASAILKRI
+861 NAMDASAVLKRM
-873 VGFV
+873 VGLI

>member
-12 AAAATVTMVTA
+12 AAAATVTTVTV
-23 SMGVIANAYTYDKN
+23 SMGVIASAYPYDQGV
-37 TSSGDGFGILG
+37 TSGDGFGILG

-53 QIGSRRNGYDFE
+53 KIGSRRNGYDFE
-65 FSDQKPALEQ
+65 FTDQKPALEQ
-75 VAKFALSVD
+75 VSKFALSVD
-84 IKDLGAP
+84 IP
-91 AAQATIK
+91 AQATIK
-98 FGGYDEEGRRSEFGS
+98 FGGYNKDGSRNEFGS
-113 FVNDTAYS
+113 FSESGGYN

-126 SLTDDNKAVMA
+126 SLTADNKAVMA

-145 KEHSYTSIEF
+145 EKNSYTIIEF

-160 YDKDDRCI
+160 YDKNDRCI
-168 LYGCANKDLYSK
+168 LYGCAKPDLKWDADK
-180 NGVDYGPW
+180 NAYYGPW
-188 TFYMLNGPRPIIAS
+188 TFYMLKGPRPVIAA
-202 GIRNSD
+202 GIQNSD
-208 GTYAMN
+208 GTYAMK
-214 AEVTSG
+214 AEVMSG
-220 GLVMSATP
+220 GLAMSVGQ

-236 CDFDLS
+236 CEFKLS
-242 GAVQTFTKNGTDV
+242 DAVQTFTMNGTDV
-255 TGKQKL
+255 TGNRQI
-261 AFDPAEGA
+261 AFNSAEGA
-269 VNKYKFV
+269 VNEYKFV
-276 CGASVVL
+276 CGASVAL
-283 NDKVNNTKITLY
+283 NDPVNKTKITLY

-307 KLRVVT
+307 KLMVVT
-313 TGEPQLIGDLPK
+313 TGEPQLVGDLPQ

-339 SFNKATRDKSVPVPD
+339 SFNNATRDKSVPVPD

-360 DSSITDDTAL
+360 DSSVTDDTAL
-370 FSRVRIHGADG
+370 FSRVLIPGLDG
-381 SRDVIAKVVYDKV
+381 SKDVIAKVVYDEV
-394 LGFDPDSHKAQEITL
+394 LGFDPDSHKAQAITL
-409 KGHIVADDI
+409 KGHIVANDI
-418 EFQNGNVTFEAKT
+418 EFQNGNVIFEAKA
-431 ERSADYIDSV
+431 ERRADYIDSV
-441 EITKLPASTELDY
+441 KISKLPASTELDY

-487 GFYGENGELPAQN
+487 GFYGENGELPAKN
-500 SKVDVTV
+500 SKVVVTV
-507 TYTADDGAYKPDRPD
+507 TYTADGGAYDPDRPD
-522 GAKFSNTFTVTIRDL
+522 GARFSDTFTVTVRDL

-556 EVSITAQ
+556 KVSITAQ
-563 DGAKIYYTTDGSE
+563 NGAKIYYTTDGSD

-615 TRNPDNSGGS
+615 TRNSGS
-625 SGGGSG
+625 SGGNR
-631 SGSGGSGGGSRP
+631 RP

-656 MDGREMSWDDIYNY
+656 MDGKAMSWDDIYNY

-694 SEVIRDKKH
+694 AGVIRDKKH

-719 ANVGTASAAEFAIL
+719 ANVGTASVAEFAIL
-733 PGNADRSALRGVYGA
+733 PGNADSSVLRGVFGA

-773 ANVYKLN
+773 ANIYKTN
-780 GGALEFQRCVKVGKD
+780 GGVLEFQRCVKVGKD

-804 AAGRYVVMVCG
+804 AAGGYVVMVCG

-852 ADFDGDGNV
+852 ADFNGDGNV

-873 VGFV
+873 VGLI

>member
-12 AAAATVTMVTA
+12 AAAATVTTVTV
-23 SMGVIANAYTYDKN
+23 SMGVIASAYPYDQGV
-37 TSSGDGFGILG
+37 TSGDGFGILG

-53 QIGSRRNGYDFE
+53 KIGSRRNGYDFE
-65 FSDQKPALEQ
+65 FSEQKPALEQ
-75 VAKFALSVD
+75 VSKFALSVD
-84 IKDLGAP
+84 IP
-91 AAQATIK
+91 AQATIK
-98 FGGYDEEGRRSEFGS
+98 FGGYNKDGSRNEFGS
-113 FVNDTAYS
+113 FSESGGYN
-121 GDLVY
+121 GDLEY
-126 SLTDDNKAVMA
+126 TLTDDNKAVMA

-145 KEHSYTSIEF
+145 ERNSYTIIEF

-160 YDKDDRCI
+160 YDKNDRCI
-168 LYGCANKDLYSK
+168 LYGCAKPDLKWDTDK
-180 NGVDYGPW
+180 NAYYGPW
-188 TFYMLNGPRPIIAS
+188 TFYMLKGPRPVIDS
-202 GIRNSD
+202 GIQNSD

-220 GLVMSATP
+220 GLAMSAVT
-228 SNGANWDA
+228 SNGANWNA
-236 CDFDLS
+236 CDFYLGD
-242 GAVQTFTKNGTDV
+242 AVQTFTKNGTDV
-255 TGKQKL
+255 TGKQQI
-261 AFDPAEGA
+261 AFDSAEGA
-269 VNKYKFV
+269 VNVYKFV
-276 CGASVVL
+276 CGASVAL
-283 NDKVNNTKITLY
+283 NDGVNKTQVTLY

-307 KLRVVT
+307 KLMVKA
-313 TGEPQLIGDLPK
+313 GEPKLVGDLPQ

-339 SFNKATRDKSVPVPD
+339 SFNTAIRDKSVPVPD

-360 DSSITDDTAL
+360 DSSVTDDTAL
-370 FSRVRIHGADG
+370 FSRVLIHGADG

-409 KGHIVADDI
+409 KGHIVAKDI
-418 EFQNGNVTFEAKT
+418 EFQNGNVIFEAKA

-441 EITKLPASTELDY
+441 KISKLPASTELDY
-454 LQNLS
+454 LQRLS

-477 SMTDARVSAS
+477 SMTDARVSVS
-487 GFYGENGELPAQN
+487 GFYGANGELPAKN

-507 TYTADDGAYKPDRPD
+507 TYTADDGVYDPARPD
-522 GAKFSNTFTVTIRDL
+522 GAKFSDTFTVTIRDL

-556 EVSITAQ
+556 KVSITAQ
-563 DGAKIYYTTDGSE
+563 DGAKIYYTTDGSA

-615 TRNPDNSGGS
+615 TRNSG
-625 SGGGSG
+625 
-631 SGSGGSGGGSRP
+631 GSGGSGGSNSGGSRP

-651 DSTPM
+651 DSAPM
-656 MDGREMSWDDIYNY
+656 MDGKAMSWDDIYNY
-670 LNALPD
+670 LDALPD
-676 NSSVKISLNGNT
+676 NSSVKVSLNGNT

-694 SEVIRDKKH
+694 AGVIRDKKH

-719 ANVGTASAAEFAIL
+719 ANVGAASVAEFAIL
-733 PGNADRSALRGVYGA
+733 PGNTDSSVLRGVFGA

-780 GGALEFQRCVKVGKD
+780 GGVLEFQRCVKVGKD

-804 AAGRYVVMVCG
+804 AAGGYVVMVCG

-828 LNAMDASAVLKDIV
+828 LNAMDANAVLKDIV
-842 GLESGVNPLM
+842 GLESGANPLM
-852 ADFDGDGNV
+852 ADFNGDGNV
-861 NAMDASAILKRI
+861 NAMDASAVLKRM
-873 VGFV
+873 VGLI

>member
-12 AAAATVTMVTA
+12 AAAATVTTVTV
-23 SMGVIANAYTYDKN
+23 SMGVIASAYPYDQGV
-37 TSSGDGFGILG
+37 TSGDGFGILG

-53 QIGSRRNGYDFE
+53 KIGSRRNGYDFE
-65 FSDQKPALEQ
+65 FSEQKPALEQ
-75 VAKFALSVD
+75 VSKFALSVE
-84 IKDLGAP
+84 IP
-91 AAQATIK
+91 AQATIK
-98 FGGYDEEGRRSEFGS
+98 FGGYNKDGSRNEFGS
-113 FVNDTAYS
+113 FSESGGYN
-121 GDLVY
+121 GDLEY
-126 SLTDDNKAVMA
+126 TLTDDNKAVMA

-145 KEHSYTSIEF
+145 ERNSYTIIEF

-160 YDKDDRCI
+160 YDKNDRCI
-168 LYGCANKDLYSK
+168 LYGCAKPDLKWDTDK
-180 NGVDYGPW
+180 NAYYGPW
-188 TFYMLNGPRPIIAS
+188 TFYMLKGPRPVIDS
-202 GIRNSD
+202 GIQNSD

-220 GLVMSATP
+220 GLAMSAVT
-228 SNGANWDA
+228 SNGANWNA
-236 CDFDLS
+236 CDFYLGD
-242 GAVQTFTKNGTDV
+242 AVQTFTKNGAAV
-255 TGKQKL
+255 TGNQQI
-261 AFDPAEGA
+261 AFDSAEGA

-276 CGASVVL
+276 CGASVAL
-283 NDKVNNTKITLY
+283 NDGVNKTQVTLY

-313 TGEPQLIGDLPK
+313 TGEPKLVGDLPQ

-339 SFNKATRDKSVPVPD
+339 SFNKATRDKSKPVPD
-354 VGDAYV
+354 AGDAYV

-370 FSRVRIHGADG
+370 FSRVLIHGADG
-381 SRDVIAKVVYDKV
+381 SKDVIAKVVYDKV
-394 LGFDPDSHKAQEITL
+394 LGFDPDSHKAQAITL

-441 EITKLPASTELDY
+441 KISKLPALTELDY
-454 LQNLS
+454 LQRLS

-464 LTITYNSNDKETV
+464 LTITYNSNEKETV
-477 SMTDARVSAS
+477 SMTDARVSVS
-487 GFYGENGELPAQN
+487 GFYGENGELPAKD

-507 TYTADDGAYKPDRPD
+507 TYTADDGVYDPVRPD
-522 GAKFSNTFTVTIRDL
+522 GARFSDTFTVTIRDL

-556 EVSITAQ
+556 KVSITAQ

-615 TRNPDNSGGS
+615 TRNSGNSGGSGS

-631 SGSGGSGGGSRP
+631 GSRT

-651 DSTPM
+651 DSAPM
-656 MDGREMSWDDIYNY
+656 MDGKAMSWDDIYNY
-670 LNALPD
+670 LDALPD
-676 NSSVKISLNGNT
+676 NSSVKVSLNGNT

-694 SEVIRDKKH
+694 AGVIRDKKH

-719 ANVGTASAAEFAIL
+719 ANVGTASVAEFAIL
-733 PGNADRSALRGVYGA
+733 PGNADSSALRGVFGA

-804 AAGRYVVMVCG
+804 AAGGYVVMVCV

-842 GLESGVNPLM
+842 GLESGANPLM
-852 ADFDGDGNV
+852 ADFNGDGNV
-861 NAMDASAILKRI
+861 NAMDASAVLKRM
-873 VGFV
+873 VGLI

>member
-12 AAAATVTMVTA
+12 AAAATVTTVTV
-23 SMGVIANAYTYDKN
+23 SMGVIASAYPYDQGV
-37 TSSGDGFGILG
+37 TSGDGFGILG

-53 QIGSRRNGYDFE
+53 KIGSRRNGYDFE
-65 FSDQKPALEQ
+65 FTDQKPALEQ
-75 VAKFALSVD
+75 VSKFALSVD
-84 IKDLGAP
+84 IP
-91 AAQATIK
+91 AQATIK
-98 FGGYDEEGRRSEFGS
+98 FGGYNKDGSRNEFGS
-113 FVNDTAYS
+113 FSESGGYN

-126 SLTDDNKAVMA
+126 SLTADNKAVMA

-145 KEHSYTSIEF
+145 EKNSYTIIEF

-160 YDKDDRCI
+160 YDKNDRCI
-168 LYGCANKDLYSK
+168 LYGCAKPDLKWDADK
-180 NGVDYGPW
+180 NAYYGPW
-188 TFYMLNGPRPIIAS
+188 TFYMLKGPRSVIAA
-202 GIRNSD
+202 GIQNSD
-208 GTYAMN
+208 GTYAMK
-214 AEVTSG
+214 AEVMSG
-220 GLVMSATP
+220 GLAMSVGQ

-236 CDFDLS
+236 CEFKLS
-242 GAVQTFTKNGTDV
+242 DAVQTFTMNGTDV
-255 TGKQKL
+255 TGNRQI
-261 AFDPAEGA
+261 AFNSAEGA
-269 VNKYKFV
+269 VNEYKFV
-276 CGASVVL
+276 CGASVAL
-283 NDKVNNTKITLY
+283 NDPVNKTKITLY

-313 TGEPQLIGDLPK
+313 TGEPQLVGDLPQ

-339 SFNKATRDKSVPVPD
+339 SFNNATRDKSVPVPD

-360 DSSITDDTAL
+360 DSSVTDDTAL
-370 FSRVRIHGADG
+370 FSRVLIPGLDG
-381 SRDVIAKVVYDKV
+381 SKDVIAKVVYDEV
-394 LGFDPDSHKAQEITL
+394 LGFDPDSHKAQAITL
-409 KGHIVADDI
+409 KGHIVANDI
-418 EFQNGNVTFEAKT
+418 EFQNGNVIFEAKA
-431 ERSADYIDSV
+431 ERRADYIDSV
-441 EITKLPASTELDY
+441 KISKLPASTELDY

-487 GFYGENGELPAQN
+487 GFYGENGELPAKN
-500 SKVDVTV
+500 SKVVVTV
-507 TYTADDGAYKPDRPD
+507 TYTADGGAYDPDRPD
-522 GAKFSNTFTVTIRDL
+522 GARFSDTFTVTVRDL

-556 EVSITAQ
+556 KVSITAQ
-563 DGAKIYYTTDGSE
+563 NGAKIYYTTDGSD

-615 TRNPDNSGGS
+615 TRNSGS
-625 SGGGSG
+625 SGGNR
-631 SGSGGSGGGSRP
+631 RP

-656 MDGREMSWDDIYNY
+656 MDGKAMSWDDIYNY

-694 SEVIRDKKH
+694 AGVIRDKKH

-719 ANVGTASAAEFAIL
+719 ANVGTASVAEFAIL
-733 PGNADRSALRGVYGA
+733 PGNADSSVLRGVFGA

-773 ANVYKLN
+773 ANIYKTN
-780 GGALEFQRCVKVGKD
+780 GGVLEFQRCVKVGKD

-804 AAGRYVVMVCG
+804 AAGGYVVMVCG

-852 ADFDGDGNV
+852 ADFNGDGNV

-873 VGFV
+873 VGLI

>member
-12 AAAATVTMVTA
+12 AAAATVTTVTV
-23 SMGVIANAYTYDKN
+23 SMGVIASAYPYDQGV
-37 TSSGDGFGILG
+37 TSGDGFGILG

-53 QIGSRRNGYDFE
+53 KIGSRRNGYDFE
-65 FSDQKPALEQ
+65 FTDQKPALEQ
-75 VAKFALSVD
+75 VSKFALSVD
-84 IKDLGAP
+84 IP
-91 AAQATIK
+91 AQATIK
-98 FGGYDEEGRRSEFGS
+98 FGGYNKDGSRNEFGS
-113 FVNDTAYS
+113 FSESGGYN

-126 SLTDDNKAVMA
+126 SLTADNKAVMA

-145 KEHSYTSIEF
+145 EKNSYTIIEF

-160 YDKDDRCI
+160 YDKNDRCI
-168 LYGCANKDLYSK
+168 LYGCAKPDLKWDADK
-180 NGVDYGPW
+180 NAYYGPW
-188 TFYMLNGPRPIIAS
+188 TFYMLKGPRPVIAA
-202 GIRNSD
+202 GIQNSD
-208 GTYAMN
+208 GTYAMK
-214 AEVTSG
+214 AEVMSG
-220 GLVMSATP
+220 GLAMSVGQ

-236 CDFDLS
+236 CEFKLS
-242 GAVQTFTKNGTDV
+242 DAVQTFTMNGTDV
-255 TGKQKL
+255 TGNRQI
-261 AFDPAEGA
+261 AFNSAEGA
-269 VNKYKFV
+269 VNEYKFV
-276 CGASVVL
+276 CGASVAL
-283 NDKVNNTKITLY
+283 NDPVNKTKITLY

-313 TGEPQLIGDLPK
+313 TGEPQLVGDLPQ

-339 SFNKATRDKSVPVPD
+339 SFNNATRDKSVPVPD

-360 DSSITDDTAL
+360 DSSVTDDTAL
-370 FSRVRIHGADG
+370 FSRVLIPGLDG
-381 SRDVIAKVVYDKV
+381 SKDVIAKVVYDEV
-394 LGFDPDSHKAQEITL
+394 LGFDPDSHKAQAITL
-409 KGHIVADDI
+409 KGHIVANDI
-418 EFQNGNVTFEAKT
+418 EFQNGNVIFEAKA
-431 ERSADYIDSV
+431 ERRADYIDSV
-441 EITKLPASTELDY
+441 KISKLPASTELDY

-487 GFYGENGELPAQN
+487 GFYGENGELPAKN
-500 SKVDVTV
+500 SKVVVTV
-507 TYTADDGAYKPDRPD
+507 TYTADGGAYDPDRPD
-522 GAKFSNTFTVTIRDL
+522 GARFSDTFTVTIRDI

-556 EVSITAQ
+556 KVSIIAQ
-563 DGAKIYYTTDGSE
+563 DGARIYYTTDGSE

-615 TRNPDNSGGS
+615 TRNSGNSGGS
-625 SGGGSG
+625 GS
-631 SGSGGSGGGSRP
+631 SGGSGGSRP

-651 DSTPM
+651 DSAPM
-656 MDGREMSWDDIYNY
+656 MDGKAMSWDDIYNY
-670 LNALPD
+670 LDVLPD
-676 NSSVKISLNGNT
+676 NSSVKVSLNGNT

-694 SEVIRDKKH
+694 AEVIRDKKH

-719 ANVGTASAAEFAIL
+719 ANVGTASVAEFAIL
-733 PGNADRSALRGVYGA
+733 PGNADSSALRGVFGA

-762 LYFRDVFAGQF
+762 LYFRDVFAGHF

-780 GGALEFQRCVKVGKD
+780 GGVLEFQRCVKVGKD

-804 AAGRYVVMVCG
+804 AAGGYVVMVCV

-842 GLESGVNPLM
+842 GLESGANPLM
-852 ADFDGDGNV
+852 ADFNGDGNV
-861 NAMDASAILKRI
+861 NAMDASAVLKRM
-873 VGFV
+873 VGLI

>member
-12 AAAATVTMVTA
+12 AAAATVTTVTV
-23 SMGVIANAYTYDKN
+23 SMGVIASAYPYDQGV
-37 TSSGDGFGILG
+37 TSGDGFGILG

-53 QIGSRRNGYDFE
+53 KIGSRRNGYDFE
-65 FSDQKPALEQ
+65 FSEQKTALEQ
-75 VAKFALSVD
+75 VSKFALSVD
-84 IKDLGAP
+84 IP
-91 AAQATIK
+91 AQATIK
-98 FGGYDEEGRRSEFGS
+98 FGGYNKDGSRNEFGS
-113 FVNDTAYS
+113 FSESGGYN

-126 SLTDDNKAVMA
+126 SLTADNKAVMA

-145 KEHSYTSIEF
+145 EKNSYTIIEF

-160 YDKDDRCI
+160 YDKNDRCI
-168 LYGCANKDLYSK
+168 LYGCAKPDLKWDADK
-180 NGVDYGPW
+180 NAYYGPW
-188 TFYMLNGPRPIIAS
+188 TFYMLNGPRPIIVS
-202 GIRNSD
+202 GIKNND

-214 AEVTSG
+214 AEVKSG
-220 GLVMSATP
+220 GLVMSIEA

-236 CDFDLS
+236 CEFDM
-242 GAVQTFTKNGTDV
+242 GDAVQTFTKNGAAV
-255 TGKQKL
+255 TGNQQI
-261 AFDPAEGA
+261 AFNSAEGA
-269 VNKYKFV
+269 VNEYKFV
-276 CGASVVL
+276 CGASVAL
-283 NDKVNNTKITLY
+283 NDPVNKTKITLY

-307 KLRVVT
+307 KLKIVAA
-313 TGEPQLIGDLPK
+313 GEPQLIGELPK
-325 IDKGDFES
+325 IDKNDFES

-360 DSSITDDTAL
+360 DSSVTDDTAL
-370 FSRVRIHGADG
+370 FSRVRIPGADG
-381 SRDVIAKVVYDKV
+381 SKDVIAKVVYDKV

-409 KGHIVADDI
+409 KGHIEAKDI
-418 EFQNGNVTFEAKT
+418 EFQNGTVTFEAKA
-431 ERSADYIDSV
+431 ERRADYIDSV

-454 LQNLS
+454 LQTLS

-477 SMTDARVSAS
+477 PMTDARVSVS
-487 GFYGENGELPAQN
+487 GFYGENGELPAKN
-500 SKVDVTV
+500 SKVVVTV
-507 TYTADDGAYKPDRPD
+507 TYTADDGVYDPARPD
-522 GAKFSNTFTVTIRDL
+522 GAKFSDTFTVTVRDL

-556 EVSITAQ
+556 KVSITAQ
-563 DGAKIYYTTDGSE
+563 DGAKIYYTTDGSD

-615 TRNPDNSGGS
+615 TRNPGNSS
-625 SGGGSG
+625 
-631 SGSGGSGGGSRP
+631 GGSRP

-651 DSTPM
+651 DSAPM
-656 MDGREMSWDDIYNY
+656 MDGKAMSWDDIYNY

-694 SEVIRDKKH
+694 AGVIRDKKH

-719 ANVGTASAAEFAIL
+719 ANVGTASVAEFAIL
-733 PGNADRSALRGVYGA
+733 PGNADSSVLRGVFGA

-773 ANVYKLN
+773 ANIYKTN
-780 GGALEFQRCVKVGKD
+780 GGVLEFQRCVNVGKD

-804 AAGRYVVMVCG
+804 AAGGYVVMVYG

-842 GLESGVNPLM
+842 GLESGVNPLV
-852 ADFDGDGNV
+852 ADFNGDGNV

-873 VGFV
+873 VGLI

>member
-12 AAAATVTMVTA
+12 AAAATVTTVTV
-23 SMGVIANAYTYDKN
+23 SMGVIASAYPYDQGV
-37 TSSGDGFGILG
+37 TSGDGFGILG

-53 QIGSRRNGYDFE
+53 KIGSRRNGYDFE
-65 FSDQKPALEQ
+65 FTDQKPALEQ
-75 VAKFALSVD
+75 VSKFALSVD
-84 IKDLGAP
+84 IP
-91 AAQATIK
+91 AQATIK
-98 FGGYDEEGRRSEFGS
+98 FGGYNKDGSRNEFGS
-113 FVNDTAYS
+113 FSESGGYN

-126 SLTDDNKAVMA
+126 SLTADNKAIMA

-145 KEHSYTSIEF
+145 EKNSYSRIEF
-155 KSIKF
+155 NSIKF
-160 YDKDDRCI
+160 YDEDDRCI
-168 LYGCANKDLYSK
+168 LYGCAKPDLKWDSEKSAY
-180 NGVDYGPW
+180 YGPW
-188 TFYMLNGPRPIIAS
+188 TFYMLNGPRPIIVS
-202 GIRNSD
+202 GIQNND

-220 GLVMSATP
+220 GLAMSTVT
-228 SNGANWDA
+228 SNGADA
-236 CDFDLS
+236 GACEFTLS
-242 GAVQTFTKNGTDV
+242 KAVQTFTMNGTGV
-255 TGKQKL
+255 TGNQQI
-261 AFDPAEGA
+261 AFNSTEGA
-269 VNKYKFV
+269 VNEYKFV
-276 CGASVVL
+276 CGASVAL
-283 NDKVNNTKITLY
+283 NDPVNKTKITLY

-307 KLRVVT
+307 KLKIVAA
-313 TGEPQLIGDLPK
+313 GEPQLIGDLPK
-325 IDKGDFES
+325 IDKNDFES

-339 SFNKATRDKSVPVPD
+339 SFNNAFRDKSVPVPD

-360 DSSITDDTAL
+360 DSSVTDDTAL
-370 FSRVRIHGADG
+370 FSRVLIHGADG
-381 SRDVIAKVVYDKV
+381 SKDVIAKVVYDKV
-394 LGFDPDSHKAQEITL
+394 LGFDPDSHKAQAITL

-441 EITKLPASTELDY
+441 KISKLPALTELDY
-454 LQNLS
+454 LQRLS

-464 LTITYNSNDKETV
+464 LTITYNSNEKETV
-477 SMTDARVSAS
+477 SMTDARVSVS
-487 GFYGENGELPAQN
+487 GFYGENGELPAKD

-507 TYTADDGAYKPDRPD
+507 TYTADDGVYDPVRPD
-522 GAKFSNTFTVTIRDL
+522 GARFSDTFTVTIRDL

-556 EVSITAQ
+556 KVSITAQ

-615 TRNPDNSGGS
+615 TRNSGNSGGSGS
-625 SGGGSG
+625 SGGGS
-631 SGSGGSGGGSRP
+631 GGSRP

-651 DSTPM
+651 DSAPM
-656 MDGREMSWDDIYNY
+656 MDGKAMSWDDIYNY
-670 LNALPD
+670 LDALPD
-676 NSSVKISLNGNT
+676 NSSVKVSLNCNT

-694 SEVIRDKKH
+694 AGVIRDKKH

-719 ANVGTASAAEFAIL
+719 ANVGTASVAEFAIL
-733 PGNADRSALRGVYGA
+733 PGNADSSALRGVFGA

-762 LYFRDVFAGQF
+762 LYFRDVFVGQF

-804 AAGRYVVMVCG
+804 AAGGYVVMVCV

-842 GLESGVNPLM
+842 GLESGANPLM
-852 ADFDGDGNV
+852 ADFNGDGNV
-861 NAMDASAILKRI
+861 NAMDASAVLKRM
-873 VGFV
+873 VGLI

>member
-12 AAAATVTMVTA
+12 AAAATVTTVTV
-23 SMGVIANAYTYDKN
+23 SMGVIASAYPYDQGV
-37 TSSGDGFGILG
+37 TSGDGFGILG

-53 QIGSRRNGYDFE
+53 KIGSRRNGYDFE
-65 FSDQKPALEQ
+65 FTDQKPALEQ
-75 VAKFALSVD
+75 VSKFALSVD
-84 IKDLGAP
+84 IP
-91 AAQATIK
+91 AQATIK
-98 FGGYDEEGRRSEFGS
+98 FGGYNKDGSRNEFGS
-113 FVNDTAYS
+113 FSESGGYN

-126 SLTDDNKAVMA
+126 SLTADNKAVMA

-145 KEHSYTSIEF
+145 EKNSYTIIEF
-155 KSIKF
+155 ESIKF
-160 YDKDDRCI
+160 YDEDDRCI
-168 LYGCANKDLYSK
+168 LYGCAKPDLKWDSEKSAY
-180 NGVDYGPW
+180 YGPW
-188 TFYMLNGPRPIIAS
+188 TFYMLKGPRPIIVS
-202 GIRNSD
+202 GIQNSD
-208 GTYAMN
+208 GTYAMK
-214 AEVTSG
+214 AEVMSG
-220 GLVMSATP
+220 GLAMSVGQ

-236 CDFDLS
+236 CEFKLS
-242 GAVQTFTKNGTDV
+242 DAVQTFTMNGTDV
-255 TGKQKL
+255 TGNRQI
-261 AFDPAEGA
+261 AFNSAEGA
-269 VNKYKFV
+269 VNEYKFV
-276 CGASVVL
+276 CGASVAL
-283 NDKVNNTKITLY
+283 NDPVNKTKITLY

-313 TGEPQLIGDLPK
+313 TGEPQLVGDLPQ

-339 SFNKATRDKSVPVPD
+339 SFNNATRDKSVPVPD

-360 DSSITDDTAL
+360 DSSVTDDTAL
-370 FSRVRIHGADG
+370 FSRVLIPGLDG
-381 SRDVIAKVVYDKV
+381 SKDVIAKVVYDEV
-394 LGFDPDSHKAQEITL
+394 LGFDPDSHKAQAITL
-409 KGHIVADDI
+409 KGHIVANDI
-418 EFQNGNVTFEAKT
+418 EFQNGNVIFEAKA
-431 ERSADYIDSV
+431 ERRADYIDSV
-441 EITKLPASTELDY
+441 KISKLPASTELDY

-487 GFYGENGELPAQN
+487 GFYGENGELPAKN
-500 SKVDVTV
+500 SKVVVTV
-507 TYTADDGAYKPDRPD
+507 TYTADGGAYDPDRPD
-522 GAKFSNTFTVTIRDL
+522 GARFSDTFTVTVRDL

-556 EVSITAQ
+556 KVSITAQ
-563 DGAKIYYTTDGSE
+563 NGAKIYYTTDGSD

-615 TRNPDNSGGS
+615 TRNSGS
-625 SGGGSG
+625 SGGNR
-631 SGSGGSGGGSRP
+631 RP

-656 MDGREMSWDDIYNY
+656 MDGKAMSWDDIYNY

-694 SEVIRDKKH
+694 AGVIRDKKH

-719 ANVGTASAAEFAIL
+719 ANVGTASVAEFAIL
-733 PGNADRSALRGVYGA
+733 PGNADSSVLRGVFGA

-773 ANVYKLN
+773 ANIYKTN
-780 GGALEFQRCVKVGKD
+780 GGVLEFQRCVKVGKD

-804 AAGRYVVMVCG
+804 AAGGYVVMVCG

-852 ADFDGDGNV
+852 ADFNGDGNV

-873 VGFV
+873 VGLI